1 MAQLVY
7 NKDPKVAIQGQL
19 AEPMA
24 PMRIISRLVETA
36 ALEPGVAVTAGTDK
50 VKQVVLSTDG
60 ADLVGI
66 TCLQDYLESK
76 PTGVVDAGTGEIMT
90 ESKYQIGRQV
100 GVMAEGSVFMKV
112 GTTLA
117 TSAIGGEVGIADGHV
132 VDGAATGAYRL
143 FLEEAPEGLAAGA
156 LVKIRIA
163 GPQGAEGA

>member
-7 NKDPKVAIQGQL
+7 NKDPKVAMQGQL

-36 ALEPGVAVTAGTDK
+36 ALEPGVAVTAGTDAS
-50 VKQVVLSTDG
+50 KQVVLSTTG

-76 PTGVVDAGTGEIMT
+76 PTGVVDADTGEIMT
-90 ESKYQIGRQV
+90 EAKYQVGKQV
-100 GVMAEGSVFMKV
+100 GVMAEGTVFMPV
-112 GTTLA
+112 GVTLA
-117 TSAIGGEVGIADGHV
+117 LSTIGGEVGIGANGYV
-132 VDGAATGAYRL
+132 IDGAATGAYRL
-143 FLEEAPEGLAAGA
+143 FLEEAPEGLTAGA

-163 GPQGAEGA
+163 GPQGA